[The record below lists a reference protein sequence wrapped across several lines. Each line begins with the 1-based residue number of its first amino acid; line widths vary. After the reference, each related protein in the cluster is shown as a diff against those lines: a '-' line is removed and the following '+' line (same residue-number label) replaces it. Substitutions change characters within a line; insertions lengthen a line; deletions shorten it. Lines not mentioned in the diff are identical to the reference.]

1 MSDHPF
7 ADLIGMQVERLEE
20 GEARAWV
27 DVAEQHQ
34 NPHGVVHGAVVF
46 ALIDTSMGGAAV
58 SVLAEGQR
66 PATIE
71 MQVRFFRPVLAGRLE
86 AHTTVVRAGRRII
99 HLESKVTDA
108 DGTLVAT
115 GAGSFA
121 VLEG

>member
-7 ADLIGMQVERLEE
+7 ADLIGLQVERLET

-27 DVAEQHQ
+27 DVGAQHQ

-58 SVLAEGQR
+58 SVLEEGQR

-71 MQVRFFRPVLAGRLE
+71 VQVRFFRPVLAGRLE
-86 AHTTVVRAGRRII
+86 ATTTVVRPGRRII
-99 HLESKVTDA
+99 HLESKVTD
-108 DGTLVAT
+108 GEGKLVAMGT
-115 GAGSFA
+115 GSFA